1 MAVFSSPRPRP
12 HPHPRKGDQSAEFG
26 LDKGHALSILA
37 PGSSVVGDLVS
48 DGVIKVEG
56 RVEGRV
62 AGNQVLVAR
71 GGRVMGDIEA
81 AVAMVAGEV
90 RGNIEARERVEL
102 QAGCAVH
109 GDVTAPR
116 LVIHEGGELNG
127 QLRMERKAA
136 VSAPSSAAA

>member
-1 MAVFSSPRPRP
+1 MAVFSSPRN
-12 HPHPRKGDQSAEFG
+12 GDQSEFRI
-26 LDKGHALSILA
+26 DKEHTLSILA

-48 DGVIKVEG
+48 DGVVKVEG

-62 AGNQVLVAR
+62 AGHQVLISK

-81 AVAMVAGEV
+81 TVAMVAGEV
-90 RGNIEARERVEL
+90 HGNIEAHERLEL
-102 QAGCAVH
+102 QPGCAVH

-116 LVIHEGGELNG
+116 VVIHEGGELNG
-127 QLRMERKAA
+127 QLRMERKAL

>member
-1 MAVFSSPRPRP
+1 MAVFPS
-12 HPHPRKGDQSAEFG
+12 PHPRNGDRSAELG

-37 PGSSVVGDLVS
+37 PGSSVVGELVS

-62 AGNQVLVAR
+62 AGHQVLIAK
-71 GGRVMGDIEA
+71 GGRIVGDIEA

-90 RGNIEARERVEL
+90 RGNIEARECVEL

-116 LVIHEGGELNG
+116 VVIHEGGELNG
-127 QLRMERKAA
+127 QLRMEQKATA
-136 VSAPSSAAA
+136 SASNSAAA